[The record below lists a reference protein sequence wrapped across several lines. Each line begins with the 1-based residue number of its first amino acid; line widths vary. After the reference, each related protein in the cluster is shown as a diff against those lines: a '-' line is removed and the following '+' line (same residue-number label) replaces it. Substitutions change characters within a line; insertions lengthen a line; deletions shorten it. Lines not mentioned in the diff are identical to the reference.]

1 MTLNAPFR
9 RILHATDF
17 SDCAEAATK
26 YAVALAQ
33 GERASLL
40 VVHAWE
46 RALYPGTDVM
56 IVHTPDA
63 PPMALLQYL
72 RLNASRQLD
81 ALVARLRKE
90 CEGLA
95 IEGVLLEGSPDD
107 EVVGLARDGD
117 AVVLGTHG
125 RGAVA
130 HLLVGSVAER
140 IVRRS
145 SVPVLTVRAGG
156 KAALPAQRILVPID
170 FSEPSRAA
178 LSLAARLGAVAN
190 ASVDVLH
197 VWESPDTPGAPAG
210 DAVVVHLAGGERS
223 SLADFLQSSAKR
235 EMHTFLAGLEDRGKV
250 ELRHELASG
259 RPADAIVDASREYDL
274 VVMGTHGRHGLPHVL
289 LGSVAEKVVRR
300 AACPV
305 WTVRG

>member
-1 MTLNAPFR
+1 MTIDAPFR

-26 YAVALAQ
+26 HALALAHS
-33 GERASLL
+33 ERASLL
-40 VVHAWE
+40 VVHTWQ

-56 IVHTPDA
+56 IVHTADA

-72 RLNASRQLD
+72 RLNATRQLD
-81 ALVARLRKE
+81 ALVVRLRKE

-95 IEGVLLEGSPDD
+95 IEGVLLDGAPDD
-107 EVVGLARDGD
+107 EIVGLVREGD
-117 AVVLGTHG
+117 AVVMGTHG

-145 SVPVLTVRAGG
+145 TVPVLTVRAGG
-156 KAALPAQRILVPID
+156 SAALPAKRILVPID

-178 LSLAARLGAVAN
+178 LALAARLAATAN

-197 VWESPDTPGAPAG
+197 VWSAPEGPAG
-210 DAVVVHLAGGERS
+210 DALVVHLPTGERAN
-223 SLADFLQSSAKR
+223 LPEFVQANAKR
-235 EMHTFLAGLEDRGKV
+235 EMHAFLAGLEDRGKV
-250 ELRHELASG
+250 ELRHELSSG
-259 RPADAIVDASREYDL
+259 RPDEVITEASRGYDL